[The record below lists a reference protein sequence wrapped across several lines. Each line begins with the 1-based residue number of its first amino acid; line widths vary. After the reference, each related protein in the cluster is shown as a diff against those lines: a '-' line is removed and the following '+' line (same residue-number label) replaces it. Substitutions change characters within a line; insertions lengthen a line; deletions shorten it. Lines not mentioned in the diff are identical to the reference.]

1 MTSLELNK
9 PSTSNELYLER
20 LDAFTEKTLADIRT
34 FSARES
40 IPYDQVGNTPPFL
53 SRSSAL
59 NLTTQVRRHVAER
72 HSQYLFGDLTPAPTR
87 QQNGVS

>member
-9 PSTSNELYLER
+9 PSTTNELYLER

-34 FSARES
+34 FSTRES
-40 IPYDQVGNTPPFL
+40 IPYDQVGNTLPFL

-59 NLTTQVRRHVAER
+59 SFDHSGSASRRRAAFPVPLR
-72 HSQYLFGDLTPAPTR
+72 
-87 QQNGVS
+87 

>member
-59 NLTTQVRRHVAER
+59 SFDNSGSASRRRAAFPVPLR
-72 HSQYLFGDLTPAPTR
+72 
-87 QQNGVS
+87 